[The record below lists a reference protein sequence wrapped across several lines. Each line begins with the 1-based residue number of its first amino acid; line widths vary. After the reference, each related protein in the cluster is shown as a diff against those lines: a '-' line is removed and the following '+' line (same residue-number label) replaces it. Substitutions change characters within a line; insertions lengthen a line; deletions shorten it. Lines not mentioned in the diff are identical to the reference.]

1 MKLIKKGLMD
11 NTTSSSKIILA
22 FLIVGIIYALIFIFF
37 ITETKIETIDR
48 ETVYVISGTMRW
60 IAYAAIGMV
69 AIMLIT
75 YAFSYLYLVERLEK
89 IDFEKEGRKCIGYYT
104 LSSSSTNEFVAFYE
118 MENRCP
124 SCNAELGIEIPKFC
138 PECGTKLK
146 QTIEED
152 VSDS

>member
-48 ETVYVISGTMRW
+48 ETVYVISRTMRW

-75 YAFSYLYLVERLEK
+75 YAFSYLYLVGRLEK
-89 IDFEKEGRKCIGYYT
+89 IDFEKEGRKCLPFEGGAAIVPFVVGMW
-104 LSSSSTNEFVAFYE
+104 LSLVEYSVRDAGVAGS
-118 MENRCP
+118 NP
-124 SCNAELGIEIPKFC
+124 AIP
-138 PECGTKLK
+138 
-146 QTIEED
+146 TILNTHKA
-152 VSDS
+152 S